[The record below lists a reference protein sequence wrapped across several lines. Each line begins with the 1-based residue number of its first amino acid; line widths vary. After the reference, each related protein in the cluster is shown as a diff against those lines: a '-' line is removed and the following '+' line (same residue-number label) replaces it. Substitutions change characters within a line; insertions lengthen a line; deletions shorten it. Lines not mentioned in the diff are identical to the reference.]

1 MKICLVEFDG
11 VDLQNQKSLSHV
23 PIASTSPGWGIMQ
36 STASSRSLHLG
47 NRDSV
52 SDYSRPARLN
62 RENQQGG
69 SRQKVRLTITVRG
82 FLSMHKLFLA
92 YRNWP
97 DEARTDHVS
106 DRIRCMCTKFETRTP
121 SITRPSSN
129 LTTLWPHTTPPCSP
143 HTYVDSGLGAYFF
156 NRQSNSEFLYRHG
169 QDVSKVSSSAW
180 LDNDIMSWPSRLDS
194 VIAGG
199 TRQQH
204 CATTSMVWQRRHP
217 YRLEGLMCTSLTRN
231 LTQRF
236 TADQALR
243 LEEYHSNQQPNSG
256 ALYPTSLTLTWS
268 ELIVTTMIWD
278 TSSNQ
283 LNHFLVVFYSELMF
297 LSWFTFN

>member
-1 MKICLVEFDG
+1 
-11 VDLQNQKSLSHV
+11 
-23 PIASTSPGWGIMQ
+23 MQ

-47 NRDSV
+47 NRDSA

-143 HTYVDSGLGAYFF
+143 HMYVDSGL
-156 NRQSNSEFLYRHG
+156 RRVLLQSAIQLR
-169 QDVSKVSSSAW
+169 VS
-180 LDNDIMSWPSRLDS
+180 LPSWSRCLES
-194 VIAGG
+194 IIISM
-199 TRQQH
+199 
-204 CATTSMVWQRRHP
+204 TS
-217 YRLEGLMCTSLTRN
+217 
-231 LTQRF
+231 
-236 TADQALR
+236 
-243 LEEYHSNQQPNSG
+243 
-256 ALYPTSLTLTWS
+256 
-268 ELIVTTMIWD
+268 
-278 TSSNQ
+278 
-283 LNHFLVVFYSELMF
+283 
-297 LSWFTFN
+297 